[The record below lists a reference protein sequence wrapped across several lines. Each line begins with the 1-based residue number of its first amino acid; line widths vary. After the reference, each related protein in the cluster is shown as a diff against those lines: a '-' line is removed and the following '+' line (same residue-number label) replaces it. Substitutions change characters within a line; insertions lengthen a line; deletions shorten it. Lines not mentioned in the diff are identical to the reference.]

1 MGKVIN
7 NRETTKEEQS
17 GGHSFKSGSEEE
29 METSS
34 VEYSIRDSII
44 VTNDKTTGQ
53 NGRHSRKKGRGCV
66 HISTREKGVCDCDHI
81 IL

>member
-1 MGKVIN
+1 MGKLIY

-34 VEYSIRDSII
+34 VEYSII

-53 NGRHSRKKGRGCV
+53 NGRHSRKKEGGRGYV